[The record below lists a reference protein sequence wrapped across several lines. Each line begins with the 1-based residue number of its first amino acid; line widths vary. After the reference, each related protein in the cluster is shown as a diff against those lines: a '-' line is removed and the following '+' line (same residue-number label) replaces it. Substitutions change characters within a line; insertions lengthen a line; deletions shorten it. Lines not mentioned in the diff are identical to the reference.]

1 MTDVASA
8 HMLQTRTHRLQA
20 SRQLRQIDR
29 LRNLAA
35 VPGSPLKRF
44 MRLSFF
50 LFGSTLR
57 SIPGF
62 NASFRT
68 IAPSAWS
75 WFDTRQNAYQ
85 VLAKRTRLTPANR
98 NPELERPIAG
108 AQPLGRSIRKIH
120 QFHSGSATG
129 DAITNSMFLL
139 QRTLR
144 SLGYESEIFVEHR
157 DPALVDRLLEVR
169 DLPYHAD
176 YILIV
181 HHSMGYDI
189 CDWIAALPAKK
200 VLMYH
205 NITPPEFLSDAPIY
219 AKYARL
225 GREQLDLLRDN
236 VVTALADSEY
246 NAVELRERGYKKA
259 VSCPFLFDVDELL
272 DKAGQRSERA
282 AHGPFTVLFVG
293 RIIGSKGQADLVD
306 AFAEFRKKWPNP
318 ARLVLVGRIGSPDD
332 AYLQEIRRRI
342 ALHGLGDAVVLTGAV
357 SDEDL
362 QGWYGQADAY
372 VSLSLHEGFGVP
384 LVEAMAHGIP
394 VIAWPAGAVAYTLG
408 GGAKLLADRSPPTV
422 AAAILDIAGSAE
434 HARVQVA
441 AQYRNL
447 DRFRISNALPH
458 LIEALLLAGA
468 EPPANPT
475 ERAALLDQLSLA
487 VEGHTVGSYSLA
499 NVNRT
504 LALAIERHY
513 PGHARLISA
522 DADQEITDDAVGSL
536 LARTA
541 PTAGPEIVISQHYPA
556 RAPDD
561 RGDATLAMVF
571 WEESLLPLETV
582 AALNRDFNGVLA
594 PSASTAK
601 ALIDSGVSVPVRIVG
616 FAPDLAGFDQLRS
629 VESRPHRPFTFL
641 HVSSCFPRKGVDLL
655 LAAFAKAFR
664 STDAVRLVIKGFPN
678 IHNDVPEQLA
688 RLKAADPGIAE
699 ITMINE
705 DIDDHAM
712 RKLLAEADAMVLPT
726 RGEGFNIP
734 AAEAM
739 AAGLPLIVTGFGGH
753 LDFCTADEA
762 RLVDFKFAPSATHL
776 QSPGS
781 LWVEPELDDLTSALR
796 EVFDDLTGKG
806 AGRTRARCERAKAV
820 VHQRLDDHQW
830 VDRVRR
836 AAIDLMLDRPHAL
849 RLSWI
854 STWDVECGIAEYS
867 NFLLEPLID
876 EFSAGH
882 GELTILCDE
891 RTPASAPGARL
902 RVRPC
907 WNGHDKNWSELARA
921 VSVSD
926 PDVVVIQHQPGLI
939 SWQGLAELLTD
950 ARVRT
955 RASVVTL
962 HATQRL
968 SDLDPAERAV
978 VVEALRGASRI
989 LVHRVADINFLK
1001 QLGLV
1006 SNVTL
1011 FPQGAP
1017 QYFGASPVR
1026 SLTAD
1031 QPIVIGCYGF
1041 FLPGKGIDRLI
1052 EAVARLRPR
1061 WPRIALRLINAEYSE
1076 DSLREIS
1083 HCQRL
1088 ARRLG
1093 IADAVDWDTAFHP
1106 HEESVSRLRKCDLL
1120 VLPYEE
1126 SKESSSAA
1134 LRTAMASGVPV
1145 AVTPASIFNEVMDA
1159 VHRFDRNDLES
1170 IVEGIDA
1177 LLRDEEERRKMQKR
1191 AEQWLAERGWPDL
1204 SRRMFGMLAGL
1215 SSFRRVGT

>member
-1 MTDVASA
+1 
-8 HMLQTRTHRLQA
+8 MLQTRTHRLQA
-20 SRQLRQIDR
+20 SRQLTQIDR

-62 NASFRT
+62 NALFRT
-68 IAPSAWS
+68 IAPGAWS

-85 VLAKRTRLTPANR
+85 VLAKRARLKPVNR
-98 NPELERPIAG
+98 NPELEKPFAG
-108 AQPLGRSIRKIH
+108 ARPLDQSIRKIH

-129 DAITNSMFLL
+129 DAITNSMFLV

-157 DPALVDRLLEVR
+157 DPALADRLLEVR
-169 DLPYHAD
+169 DLPLHAG

-189 CDWIAALPAKK
+189 CEWIAALPARK

-205 NITPPEFLSDAPIY
+205 NITPPEFLRDAPIY
-219 AKYARL
+219 ARYAKL
-225 GREQLDLLRDN
+225 GREQLELLRDS

-246 NAVELRERGYKKA
+246 NAIELRERGYTSA
-259 VSCPFLFDVDELL
+259 ITCPFLFDVDEMLS
-272 DKAGQRSERA
+272 KAGSRTERA
-282 AHGPFTVLFVG
+282 TDAPFTVLFVG

-306 AFAEFRKKWPNP
+306 AFAEFRKSWSR
-318 ARLVLVGRIGSPDD
+318 ARLVLVGRISSPDD
-332 AYLQEIRRRI
+332 AYVQDIRRRI
-342 ALHGLGDAVVLTGAV
+342 AAHNLGDDVLLTGAV

-362 QGWYGQADAY
+362 QGWYASADVY

-384 LVEAMAHGIP
+384 LVEAMAHGLP

-408 GGAKLLADRSPPTV
+408 DAATLLANRSPSTT
-422 AAAILDIAGSAE
+422 ATAILDIASNPKRARAKVAE
-434 HARVQVA
+434 
-441 AQYRNL
+441 QYKGL
-447 DRFRISNALPH
+447 ERFRISNALPI
-458 LIEALLLAGA
+458 LIDALRLAGA
-468 EPPANPT
+468 EAPPNGE
-475 ERAALLDQLSLA
+475 ERAALLDKLSVA
-487 VEGHTVGSYSLA
+487 IEGHTAGSYSLA

-504 LALAIERHY
+504 LAVAIERYY
-513 PGHARLISA
+513 PGHARLISV
-522 DADQEITDDAVGSL
+522 DADQDERAVTPDVVDTL

-541 PTAGPEIVISQHYPA
+541 PPSGTEIVISQHYPV
-556 RAPDD
+556 RAPED

-582 AALNRDFNGVLA
+582 AVLNRDFNGVLA

-601 ALIDSGVSVPVRIVG
+601 ALVDSGVAVPVRIVG
-616 FAPDLAGFDQLRS
+616 FSPDLSGFDQD
-629 VESRPHRPFTFL
+629 RPIATGLNRPFTFL

-655 LAAFAKAFR
+655 LAAFARAFR
-664 STDAVRLVIKGFPN
+664 KGDPVRLVIKGFPN
-678 IHNDVPEQLA
+678 IHNDVPEQIA
-688 RLKAADPGIAE
+688 RRKATDPGLAE

-705 DIDDHAM
+705 DIDDDAM
-712 RKLLAEADAMVLPT
+712 RRLLAGADAMVLPT

-739 AAGLPLIVTGFGGH
+739 AAGLPLVVTGFGGH
-753 LDFCTADEA
+753 RDFCTADEA
-762 RLVDFKFAPSATHL
+762 RLVDFNFAPSATHL

-781 LWVEPELDDLTSALR
+781 LWVEPDLDDLTSALR
-796 EVFDDLTGKG
+796 EVFDDLTGK
-806 AGRTRARCERAKAV
+806 AMGRTCTRSERAKV
-820 VHQRLDDHQW
+820 MVHERLDGRQW
-830 VDRVRR
+830 VDRVRA
-836 AAIDLMLDRPHAL
+836 AAIDLMLDRPRAL

-867 NFLLEPLID
+867 NFLLEPLVD
-876 EFSAGH
+876 EFIGGQ

-891 RTPASAPGARL
+891 RTPASAPGARP

-907 WNGHDKNWSELARA
+907 WNGHDKDWSELARA

-950 ARVRT
+950 ARVQT
-955 RASVVTL
+955 RATVVTL
-962 HATQRL
+962 HAAQRL
-968 SDLDPAERAV
+968 SDLEPTERTATI
-978 VVEALRGASRI
+978 EALRGVSRV

-1001 QLGLV
+1001 QLGLIH
-1006 SNVTL
+1006 NVTL

-1017 QYFGASPVR
+1017 HYTGAVPVR
-1026 SLTAD
+1026 PLTAD
-1031 QPIVIGCYGF
+1031 QAIVIGCYGF

-1052 EAVARLRPR
+1052 EAIARLRPR
-1061 WPRIALRLINAEYSE
+1061 WPKLALHLINAEYSE

-1083 HCQRL
+1083 RCQRL

-1093 IADAVDWDTAFHP
+1093 VADVIDWDTAFHP
-1106 HEESVSRLRKCDLL
+1106 HEESVRRLRKCDLL

-1145 AVTPASIFNEVMDA
+1145 AVTPVSIFNEVMHA
-1159 VHRFDRNDLES
+1159 VHRFDRNDLDAMA
-1170 IVEGIDA
+1170 EGIDA
-1177 LLRDEEERRKMQKR
+1177 LLHNEDKRRDMQKR
-1191 AEQWLAERGWPDL
+1191 AEQWLTERGWPDL

-1215 SSFRRVGT
+1215 NHLRRGGR